1 MARTGRKQ
9 PVDFEPDV
17 AFARHN
23 GAADPTT
30 SEPMRPIRQEILRFS
45 SHILPEPERVSA
57 SREIFGRTILRHD
70 VEPLPD
76 HPFGFE
82 AMLYVVAELG
92 FAAGTVSPILA
103 TRSAAHADS
112 DDVVLTINL
121 SGGRVVR
128 QRGREA
134 TIGAGEA
141 VLTSGADPIAVAIHS
156 ASRAIALRVPLDML
170 RPSAADLDA
179 CLVRTIPSGTEA
191 LRLLV
196 SYAGV
201 VEDTNALA
209 MPELRGL
216 LVAHFHDLVSM
227 SIGATRDAAEVARGR
242 GVRAARLRAI
252 KSYILEN
259 LSRGDLSIDAVA
271 TRHGISA
278 RYVRM
283 LFDGE
288 GATFSDFV
296 LGNRLARAHR
306 MLRDPRYIGHTISAM
321 AFECGFGDL
330 SYFNRAFR
338 RRYGATPTD
347 VREAVR
353 SDDCGA

>member
-1 MARTGRKQ
+1 
-9 PVDFEPDV
+9 
-17 AFARHN
+17 
-23 GAADPTT
+23 
-30 SEPMRPIRQEILRFS
+30 MRPIRQEILRFS
-45 SHILPEPERVSA
+45 SDILPEQERVSA
-57 SREIFGRTILRHD
+57 SREIYGRTILRHD
-70 VEPLPD
+70 IEPLPD

-82 AMLYVVAELG
+82 AMLYAVAELG
-92 FAAGTVSPILA
+92 FVSGVVSPIRA
-103 TRSAAHADS
+103 TRTAAHIDS
-112 DDVVLTINL
+112 DDIVLTINL

-134 TIGAGEA
+134 AIGTGEA
-141 VLTSGADPIAVAIHS
+141 VLTSSADPIAVAIHS
-156 ASRAIALRVPLDML
+156 TSRIIALRVPLDML
-170 RPSAADLDA
+170 RPSVSDLDA

-227 SIGATRDAAEVARGR
+227 SIGATRDAAEIARGR

-252 KSYILEN
+252 KAYILEN

-288 GATFSDFV
+288 GATYSDFV
-296 LGNRLARAHR
+296 LDNRLARAHR

-338 RRYGATPTD
+338 RRYNATPTD

-353 SDDCGA
+353 LDGRSA

>member
-1 MARTGRKQ
+1 
-9 PVDFEPDV
+9 
-17 AFARHN
+17 
-23 GAADPTT
+23 
-30 SEPMRPIRQEILRFS
+30 MRPIRQEILRFS
-45 SHILPEPERVSA
+45 SDILPEQERVSA
-57 SREIFGRTILRHD
+57 SREIYGRTILRHD
-70 VEPLPD
+70 IEPLPD

-82 AMLYVVAELG
+82 AMLYAVAELG
-92 FAAGTVSPILA
+92 FASGVVSPIRA
-103 TRSAAHADS
+103 TRTAAHIDS
-112 DDVVLTINL
+112 DDIVLTINL

-134 TIGAGEA
+134 AIGTGEA
-141 VLTSGADPIAVAIHS
+141 VLTSSADPIAVAIHS
-156 ASRAIALRVPLDML
+156 TSRIIALRVPLDML
-170 RPSAADLDA
+170 RPSVSDLDA

-196 SYAGV
+196 SYGGV

-216 LVAHFHDLVSM
+216 LVAHFHDLVAM
-227 SIGATRDAAEVARGR
+227 SIGATRDAAEIARGR

-252 KSYILEN
+252 KAYILEN
-259 LSRGDLSIDAVA
+259 LSRGDLSIDAS
-271 TRHGISA
+271 RHGISA

-288 GATFSDFV
+288 GATYSDFV
-296 LGNRLARAHR
+296 LDNRLARAHR

-338 RRYGATPTD
+338 RRYNATPTD

-353 SDDCGA
+353 LDDRSA